1 MDVGFSEFDIAMR
14 AFSVSTIGCVLNTSS
29 TKHVRTTFQNNLTLP
44 VTCAAT
50 HHFAL
55 VFI

>member
-29 TKHVRTTFQNNLTLP
+29 TKHVRTTF
-44 VTCAAT
+44 
-50 HHFAL
+50 
-55 VFI
+55 